1 MAIRFFDMFAG
12 IGGFRSGL
20 EAIGGFEC
28 VGYCEIDKYAKQAYE
43 AMYDTGGELYFDD
56 ARKIVPEQLPDFDLL
71 VGGFPCQSFSIAGA
85 RKGFDDTRGTLFFRL
100 LELLPLK
107 NLSIS
112 SSKMFPVCL
121 TTTKVGHLK
130 QSSVHWMVWGIMCA
144 GRYLTSKISD
154 C

>member
-1 MAIRFFDMFAG
+1 MTIRYFDMFAG

-43 AMYDTGGELYFDD
+43 AMYDTGCELYFDD
-56 ARKIVPEQLPDFDLL
+56 ARKIVLEQLPDFDLL

-85 RKGFDDTRGTLFFRL
+85 RKGFDDTRGTLFLRL

-121 TTTKVGHLK
+121 TTTKAGHLK
-130 QSSVHWMVWGIMCA
+130 QSSVRGPRKAVSFL
-144 GRYLTSKISD
+144 GRGGTA
-154 C
+154 

>member
-1 MAIRFFDMFAG
+1 MSIKFFDMFAG
-12 IGGFRSGL
+12 SAVFVQALKPQVVLSASDNAKSISMQSRHMKQYTIPEVNFTLMTKEKLYPNSYPISTFLL
-20 EAIGGFEC
+20 EDFP
-28 VGYCEIDKYAKQAYE
+28 VSLSQS
-43 AMYDTGGELYFDD
+43 
-56 ARKIVPEQLPDFDLL
+56 PEQEKDLTIQEERCFL
-71 VGGFPCQSFSIAGA
+71 
-85 RKGFDDTRGTLFFRL
+85 RL

-107 NLSIS
+107 DLSIS

-121 TTTKVGHLK
+121 TTTKAGHLK